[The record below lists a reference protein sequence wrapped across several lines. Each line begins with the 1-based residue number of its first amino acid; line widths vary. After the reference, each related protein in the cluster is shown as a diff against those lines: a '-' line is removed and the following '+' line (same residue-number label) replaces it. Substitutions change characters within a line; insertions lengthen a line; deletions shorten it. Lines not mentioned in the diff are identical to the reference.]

1 MKRHKREKFKLSHSK
16 RVAKIATQIATLK
29 ADDETK
35 EEEYSHLKL

>member
-1 MKRHKREKFKLSHSK
+1 MKRHKREKFELSHSK